1 MPSTM
6 TKNED
11 RRHYISVR
19 DEEGARWITLD
30 RPDALNALTQERVD
44 ALIEAIQ
51 SAPQSIGVIVLQ
63 GRPEAFSSGDDL
75 RATADQD
82 LEEFISFVEAIHDVA
97 RAILDAPQVVIA
109 SVDGVVVGGGVEI
122 SSACDIRIGTKAVR
136 IGFPDADAGMSVTGG
151 TAVLVSR
158 IIGEGWARHLVLDG
172 GLISGDEAYRIGFL
186 TVLCEDSVAL
196 EAETRQLVERLN
208 ARSRVALQRC
218 KRTFVES
225 VREPLARALMV
236 EKDFAVQCFRT
247 GATKEFIAHWLQSR
261 GRTS

>member
-1 MPSTM
+1 MPDTF
-6 TKNED
+6 TNNED
-11 RRHYISVR
+11 TRHYIAVR
-19 DEEGARWITLD
+19 DHDGARWVTLD

-44 ALIEAIQ
+44 ALIQAIK
-51 SAPQSIGVIVLQ
+51 SAPEEVGVIVLQ

-97 RAILDAPQVVIA
+97 RAILEAPQVVIA

-122 SSACDIRIGTKAVR
+122 SSACDIRIGTRSVR

-158 IIGEGWARHLVLDG
+158 IIGEGWARHLVLNG
-172 GLISGDEAYRIGFL
+172 ELISGDEAHRIGFL
-186 TVLCEDSVAL
+186 TVLCEDSASL
-196 EAETRQLVERLN
+196 KDETQRLVERLN
-208 ARSRVALQRC
+208 GRSRIALQRC

-225 VREPLARALMV
+225 IRDPLTRALMV
-236 EKDFAVQCFRT
+236 EKEFAVECFRT
-247 GATKEFIAHWLQSR
+247 GATKEFIAQWEAR
-261 GRTS
+261 ARN

>member
-1 MPSTM
+1 M
-6 TKNED
+6 
-11 RRHYISVR
+11 
-19 DEEGARWITLD
+19 D
-30 RPDALNALTQERVD
+30 RPDALNALTKERVD
-44 ALIEAIQ
+44 VLIEALG
-51 SAPQSIGVIVLQ
+51 SAPREFGVIVLQ

-82 LEEFISFVEAIHDVA
+82 LEEFISFVEAIHDAA

-122 SSACDIRIGTKAVR
+122 ASACDIRIGTRSVR

-158 IIGEGWARHLVLDG
+158 IIGEGWARHLVLNGELIG
-172 GLISGDEAYRIGFL
+172 GDDAHRIGFL
-186 TVLCEDSVAL
+186 TVLCEDSAAL
-196 EAETRQLVERLN
+196 EAETERLVERLN
-208 ARSRVALQRC
+208 SRSRVALQRC

-236 EKDFAVQCFRT
+236 EKEFAVECFRT
-247 GATKEFIAHWLQSR
+247 GATKEFIARWLEARRQS
-261 GRTS
+261 